1 MQSWRG
7 FRVKFNP
14 VTEYSI
20 PTEELHPLQAY
31 DRGFLHGE
39 EFAKFQEHDRISSII
54 EALPFVWTGTKKNL
68 EAGRDELIAL
78 IKEQI

>member
-1 MQSWRG
+1 M
-7 FRVKFNP
+7 KFDP

-39 EFAKFQEHDRISSII
+39 EMTKVAEQER
-54 EALPFVWTGTKKNL
+54 
-68 EAGRDELIAL
+68 LIQLL
-78 IKEQI
+78 IGVIRQEGK

>member
-1 MQSWRG
+1 M
-7 FRVKFNP
+7 KFNP

-39 EFAKFQEHDRISSII
+39 EFATFQEGERIIKLLTDAQKCTSD
-54 EALPFVWTGTKKNL
+54 EDCHC
-68 EAGRDELIAL
+68 RDCCNCTIIAL
-78 IKEQI
+78 INGEK